1 MARTAA
7 PQSALSWVVVGQG
20 AIGLLAASRMA
31 LCGEPVSLWL
41 RQRTGLTIDF
51 VQAEQTKQL
60 SFLAAATPLTAVL
73 LPVKSHAVAAALS
86 QLLPHLSPTAQLVLS
101 HNGMGTIEQVLP
113 LLGATQGL
121 WFLTTTHAALRRD
134 NTTIHSGN
142 GHSVLA
148 PLSAG
153 ALPYQAQVTDAMDK
167 ALGPLLSVDDIQPYL
182 WQKLAINA
190 VINPLTAIH
199 SCRNGE
205 LAQPEFQSQIAAV
218 TQEVC
223 QVSAAC
229 GYELPYQA
237 TLKRVQQVITATAQN
252 FSSMQQDIAYQRRTE
267 IDAIS
272 GYIVRQAAR
281 FGIAVPH
288 NAALLQQVQQLES
301 GG

>member
-1 MARTAA
+1 MAHITP

-31 LCGEPVSLWL
+31 LCDEPVSLWL

-51 VQAEQTKQL
+51 IKADQTKQL
-60 SFLAAATPLTAVL
+60 NFPAATTPLTAVL
-73 LPVKSHAVAAALS
+73 LPVKSHAVISAVR

-113 LLGATQGL
+113 LLGAAQGL
-121 WFLTTTHAALRRD
+121 WFLSTTHGALRRH
-134 NTTIHSGN
+134 TAAIHSGN
-142 GHSVLA
+142 GQSVLA
-148 PLSAG
+148 PLSDG
-153 ALPYQAQVTDAMDK
+153 ALPYKTQVEDAMDK
-167 ALGPLLSVDDIQPYL
+167 ALGPLLYVDDIQPYL

-199 SCRNGE
+199 NCRNGE
-205 LAQPEFQSQIAAV
+205 LTQPEFQSQIAV
-218 TQEVC
+218 ITQEVC
-223 QVSAAC
+223 KVSAAC

-237 TLKRVQQVITATAQN
+237 TLNRVHQVITATAQN

-272 GYIVRQAAR
+272 GYIVRHAAR
-281 FGIAVPH
+281 FGIAVPQ
-288 NAALLQQVQQLES
+288 NAKLLQQVQQLES